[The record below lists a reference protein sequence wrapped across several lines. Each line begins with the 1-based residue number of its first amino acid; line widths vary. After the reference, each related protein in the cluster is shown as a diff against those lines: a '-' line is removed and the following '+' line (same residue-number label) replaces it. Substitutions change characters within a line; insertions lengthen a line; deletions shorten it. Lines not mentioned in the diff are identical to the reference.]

1 MKLVAVGCSFLDMMN
16 KKILRDGTIQGSYTD
31 FPKGTGNWG
40 YHLSKLLKLDYL
52 DYGRSGYSNEYM
64 WRKSIEIVLSEKN
77 IEDLFFV
84 VGWTDSYRFE
94 FYDEPDDKFRTY
106 YGTTFFEQRKTKHLV
121 KFYSFYQYWIR
132 TLNYQITLAMFLKER
147 NIKYVFFNALDG
159 PETGSIDWIES
170 VFNNEEPERLCL
182 WGNENIYTITR
193 LIKEKNKSNFME
205 EVQQLFLKNDKKYFG
220 KDGYKGHPSQLG
232 HEKWSEKIFEYIK
245 ENKIL

>member
-1 MKLVAVGCSFLDMMN
+1 MKLVAVGCSFLDMC
-16 KKILRDGTIQGSYTD
+16 KKKTLEDGTIQGTYSD

-94 FYDEPDDKFRTY
+94 FYAELEGKFQTY
-106 YGTTFFEQRKTKHLV
+106 YASHFLEQRKTKHLV

-132 TLNYQITLAMFLKER
+132 TLNYQITLRNFFKEY
-147 NIKYVFFNALDG
+147 NIKYVFFDALAG
-159 PETGSIDWIES
+159 PETASIEYIES
-170 VFNNEEPERLCL
+170 AFNNKKFEKLYL
-182 WGNENIYTITR
+182 LGKENIYTITR

-205 EVQQLFLKNDKKYFG
+205 EVQQLFLENDKKYFG

-245 ENKIL
+245 ENEIL